1 MESSAARPGHYRA
14 ADSDRD
20 AVAERLAAALSE
32 GRLKEDEYR
41 ERLDAALS
49 AVTLGDLE
57 PLTADLP
64 PAGAPAPAPRAE
76 GPVDLAVT
84 GADSA
89 PSLWREQA
97 EAWRSWAGGAVIMV
111 GIWGLTSVLA
121 GGFTTFWPII
131 PLGIWALVVIA
142 GMIGGGGHRRGHRHD
157 HRHGR
162 RDRDR

>member
-1 MESSAARPGHYRA
+1 MEGSAARPGDYRA

-20 AVAERLAAALSE
+20 AVAERLAAALAE

-64 PAGAPAPAPRAE
+64 PAGAPAPAPRPE
-76 GPVDLAVT
+76 GPIDLA
-84 GADSA
+84 AASA
-89 PSLWREQA
+89 AHAPFPWKEQA
-97 EAWRSWAGGAVIMV
+97 DAWRSWAGGAVIMV

-121 GGFTTFWPII
+121 GELTAFWPII

-142 GMIGGGGHRRGHRHD
+142 GMISGRRGC
-157 HRHGR
+157 
-162 RDRDR
+162 

>member
-1 MESSAARPGHYRA
+1 MESSAARPGDYRA

-20 AVAERLAAALSE
+20 AVAERLAAALAE

-49 AVTLGDLE
+49 AVTLGDLD

-64 PAGAPAPAPRAE
+64 PAGTSAPAPRPE
-76 GPVDLAVT
+76 GPIDLAAA
-84 GADSA
+84 GEANA
-89 PSLWREQA
+89 PSVWKEQA
-97 EAWRSWAGGAVIMV
+97 EAWRPWAGGAVIMV

-121 GGFTTFWPII
+121 GEATAFWPII

-142 GMIGGGGHRRGHRHD
+142 GMITGGRGR
-157 HRHGR
+157 
-162 RDRDR
+162 

>member
-1 MESSAARPGHYRA
+1 MEGSTARPGDYRA

-20 AVAERLAAALSE
+20 AVAERLAAALAE

-41 ERLDAALS
+41 ERLDAALN

-64 PAGAPAPAPRAE
+64 PAGTAAPAPRPE
-76 GPVDLAVT
+76 GPVDLAAAS
-84 GADSA
+84 ADHA
-89 PSLWREQA
+89 PSLWKEQA
-97 EAWRSWAGGAVIMV
+97 DAWRSWAGGAVIMV

-121 GGFTTFWPII
+121 GGFTAFWPII

-142 GMIGGGGHRRGHRHD
+142 GMISGRRGR
-157 HRHGR
+157 
-162 RDRDR
+162 